1 MYPQS
6 INKSNR
12 NLKTI
17 VFLIMVI
24 FSFCFMKITLAE
36 EDKILASTAETAVAG
51 LQDSKLINQTLQQKK
66 DRIAELEAQISE
78 YQKNINYQKKQSL
91 SLANQ
96 ISILSNEVDKLAK
109 EIDLKTNQI
118 EATELEIS
126 DTEEK
131 ISNTESNIDS
141 EKNQLKEFI
150 KTMDRMDQKNSFE
163 IILSVD
169 NFSDYYNHL
178 HTLSVLENNTQN
190 GLKELKEFKNNL
202 EGNKKLLEEKKKS
215 LENLLQELDE
225 KKSIQEERTY
235 AKQNLLK
242 ESRNSEAKF
251 SSLVSQLKAEQSTI
265 NSDIVELEKKI
276 RQQLSKDKNKLDS
289 LGDSNFIW
297 PTRSH
302 AVTTYFHDPDYPF
315 RYVYEH
321 PAVDL
326 KSPQGA
332 PVAAASSG
340 YVAKAKDA
348 GKGYSY
354 IMIIHANGLS
364 TVYGHISKI
373 LVSQDQFVS
382 VGEIIGLS
390 GGMPGT
396 PGAGRMTTG
405 PHLHFEVRNNGIPVN
420 PLDYLP

>member
-1 MYPQS
+1 MYPHPK
-6 INKSNR
+6 NKIKIFS
-12 NLKTI
+12 TI

-24 FSFCFMKITLAE
+24 FSYNFIIPHVLA
-36 EDKILASTAETAVAG
+36 DDNATTTTTSLVAG
-51 LQDSKLINQTLQQKK
+51 VQDSKLTETLQQKK
-66 DRIAELEAQISE
+66 DRIAELENQINE

-96 ISILSNEVDKLAK
+96 ISILTNEIEKIGK
-109 EIDLKTNQI
+109 EIDLKNNQI
-118 EATELEIS
+118 EATELEIK

-131 ISNTESNIDS
+131 ISNTETNIDS
-141 EKNQLKEFI
+141 QKSHLAEFI
-150 KTMDRMDQKNSFE
+150 KIMDKLDQKNAFE
-163 IILSVD
+163 VLLSVD

-178 HTLSVLENNTQN
+178 HTLSILENNTGN
-190 GLKELKEFKNNL
+190 SLKELKDFKANL
-202 EGNKKLLEEKKKS
+202 ETNKKILGEKKAN

-225 KKSIQEERTY
+225 KKASGEERSY

-251 SSLVSQLKAEQSTI
+251 NSLVSQLKAEQ
-265 NSDIVELEKKI
+265 NSVNADIVELEKKM
-276 RQQLSKDKNKLDS
+276 RQQISKDKDKLES
-289 LGDSNFIW
+289 LGSGNFIW
-297 PTRSH
+297 PTKSH
-302 AVTTYFHDPDYPF
+302 QVNTYFHDPDYPF

-332 PVAAASSG
+332 SIVAASSG

-354 IMIIHANGLS
+354 IMIIHADGLS

-373 LVSQDQFVS
+373 LVAQDQFVS
-382 VGEIIGLS
+382 AGEIIGLS

-405 PHLHFEVRNNGIPVN
+405 PHLHFEVRKNGIPVN
-420 PLDYLP
+420 PLDFLP